1 MSQISDLA
9 DACRRTIL
17 DLYTVAEAT
26 SDPTDLATI
35 FLAIED
41 IKGDVQA
48 LRNAVE
54 QHLVEAM
61 GDDPELTVE
70 GAVLEVRRAD
80 SRKAWAH
87 QDLAAEVAER
97 LVQSAVD
104 FETGEVLKTPE
115 DLLREMVT
123 YAGVSYWKVGA
134 LKQLGISAD
143 DYCEITEGGMKI
155 RLHRS

>member
-1 MSQISDLA
+1 MSQIPDLA
-9 DACRRTIL
+9 DACRRAIL
-17 DLYTVAEAT
+17 DFYAAAETAT
-26 SDPTDLATI
+26 DPAELAGA

-48 LRNAVE
+48 ARNLVE
-54 QHLVEAM
+54 QRLVEAM

-87 QDLAAEVAER
+87 QDLAAEVADR
-97 LVQSAVD
+97 LVQSSVD
-104 FETGEVLKTPE
+104 FETGEILKSPE
-115 DLLREMVT
+115 ELLREMVT